1 MIVVTPEQIRQQG
14 HHIMQVSQDLH
25 NALAQVHQHVVQ
37 LSQIWEGAAK
47 TGYLQLYDTTHH
59 ALKEMPNIVHAL
71 GVSAVRASETFQE
84 TDAELSQ
91 RLRVR

>member
-14 HHIMQVSQDLH
+14 QQIIYVSQQLQD
-25 NALAQVHQHVVQ
+25 ALSQVHQHVLQ

-47 TGYLQLYDTTHH
+47 TGYMQLYDTTHT
-59 ALKEMPNIVHAL
+59 ALKEMPTIVHAL
-71 GVSAVRASETFQE
+71 GESAVRASETFQE
-84 TDAELSQ
+84 TDKSLAQ